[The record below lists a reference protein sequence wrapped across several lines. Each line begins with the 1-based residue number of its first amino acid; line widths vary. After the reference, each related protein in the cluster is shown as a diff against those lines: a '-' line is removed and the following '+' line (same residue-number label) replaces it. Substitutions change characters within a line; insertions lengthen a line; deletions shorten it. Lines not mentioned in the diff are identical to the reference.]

1 MSVPPGGLL
10 REALA
15 AQGFDAVTAERPVSK
30 EVVMS
35 DRESMSGL
43 TPDEAREFHD
53 FYMKGL
59 VLFTAV
65 AIVAHFLVW
74 VWRPW
79 LSSGDMA
86 SASDLLQNSA
96 NTLMTLIG

>member
-1 MSVPPGGLL
+1 
-10 REALA
+10 
-15 AQGFDAVTAERPVSK
+15 
-30 EVVMS
+30 MS

-65 AIVAHFLVW
+65 AIAAHFLVW
-74 VWRPW
+74 IWRPW
-79 LSSGDMA
+79 FHADMA

-96 NTLMTLIG
+96 ATLMTLVG